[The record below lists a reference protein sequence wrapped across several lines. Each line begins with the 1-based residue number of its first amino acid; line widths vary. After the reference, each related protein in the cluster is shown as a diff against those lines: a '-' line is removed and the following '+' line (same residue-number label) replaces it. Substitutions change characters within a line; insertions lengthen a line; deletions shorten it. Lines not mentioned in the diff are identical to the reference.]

1 MTRQVTVAN
10 LRAMAQRVLD
20 HVHIEDIRLKSL
32 SCDSSDVVMAGPYEV
47 STGISFRSSLR
58 DRRTVECWVRYGVEA
73 TAGQAAADHDPSRA
87 WSVQLELAAS
97 FERNDAEA
105 LLPEFSSDELQA
117 FAFALGVMHVH
128 PYARET
134 VQSATSR
141 LGYPPFTLDTILP
154 PTAQPD
160 DQVIDLEPAEDSV

>member
-1 MTRQVTVAN
+1 
-10 LRAMAQRVLD
+10 MAQGVLD

-32 SCDSSDVVMAGPYEV
+32 GCDSSDVLMAGPYEV
-47 STGISFRSSLR
+47 STGISFRGVLR
-58 DRRTVECWVRYGVEA
+58 ERRAVECWIRYIVDATGAQAEPESEA
-73 TAGQAAADHDPSRA
+73 PQA
-87 WSVQLELAAS
+87 WSVQLELIAS
-97 FERNDAEA
+97 FERNDAEKP
-105 LLPEFSSDELQA
+105 LPEFSADELEA

-154 PTAQPD
+154 PTAHPD
-160 DQVIDLEPAEDSV
+160 DEVIDLEPVDSSA

>member
-1 MTRQVTVAN
+1 MTRQVSVAN
-10 LRAMAQRVLD
+10 LRTMAQRVLD

-32 SCDSSDVVMAGPYEV
+32 SCDSSDVLLAGPFEV
-47 STGISFRSSLR
+47 STGISFRGVPR
-58 DRRTVECWVRYGVEA
+58 NRQAVECWIRYIVDA
-73 TAGQAAADHDPSRA
+73 TAGQADSDYESSKA
-87 WSVQLELAAS
+87 WGLQLELIAN
-97 FERNDAEA
+97 FERNNSEE
-105 LLPEFSSDELQA
+105 LLPDFSADELEA

-154 PTAQPD
+154 PTAHPD
-160 DQVIDLEPAEDSV
+160 DEVIDLESAEDT

>member
-1 MTRQVTVAN
+1 
-10 LRAMAQRVLD
+10 MAQGVLD

-32 SCDSSDVVMAGPYEV
+32 SCDSSDVLMAGPYEV
-47 STGISFRSSLR
+47 STGISFRSALR
-58 DRRTVECWVRYGVEA
+58 DRRAVECWVRYTVEA
-73 TAGQAAADHDPSRA
+73 TAVQAEPDYEPSRA
-87 WSVQLELAAS
+87 WSVQLELVAS

-105 LLPEFSSDELQA
+105 LIPEYSADELQA

-154 PTAQPD
+154 PTAHPD
-160 DQVIDLEPAEDSV
+160 DQVIDLEPAEDS

>member
-10 LRAMAQRVLD
+10 LRALAQGVLD

-32 SCDSSDVVMAGPYEV
+32 SCDSSDVQIAGPYEV
-47 STGISFRSSLR
+47 STNISFRGHLR
-58 DRRTVECWVRYGVEA
+58 DRQVVECWIRYGVDA
-73 TAGQAAADHDPSRA
+73 TAGEVDADPEARQA
-87 WSVQLELAAS
+87 WSVQLELVAA
-97 FERNDAEA
+97 FERNDGSE
-105 LLPEFSSDELQA
+105 LLPEFSADELEA

-141 LGYPPFTLDTILP
+141 LGYPPFTLDMILP
-154 PTAQPD
+154 PTAHPD
-160 DQVIDLEPAEDSV
+160 DEVIDLEPVDNSA